1 MCMIVIMAVFNVFS
15 VSLSTIINNFF
26 VMQIM
31 NMLMSTI
38 ALSHFMFHYYNLFCV
53 AACCCSDLL

>member
-1 MCMIVIMAVFNVFS
+1 MFVIMTTTVFNVFS
-15 VSLSTIINNFF
+15 TCVPVSLSTINTMF

-38 ALSHFMFHYYNLFCV
+38 IKYSSIHMYSCTIFY
-53 AACCCSDLL
+53 

>member
-1 MCMIVIMAVFNVFS
+1 MCVIVLITVFNVFS
-15 VSLSTIINNFF
+15 TCVRVSLSTIITMF

-38 ALSHFMFHYYNLFCV
+38 I
-53 AACCCSDLL
+53 